1 LQFIGR
7 SGTLGL
13 MKTFI
18 AAVISLFVLL
28 AVEAPAEEA
37 SPNLPPIATDLWKAS
52 GGDNWS
58 KVKEI
63 DFNFVVEQEGKQL
76 FSAAHQWKV
85 AAGTDSVKW
94 KDKQGKDHEVTANLA
109 KPATE
114 GEEEKTAYGRWV
126 NDSYWLLAPLKIRDP
141 GVKVEAGGPKD
152 LNGTS
157 LETINLSFSNV
168 GLTPTDRYVI
178 YIDPQTKLPKAWD
191 YIPQSGNGLQA
202 TWEKFQNF
210 GGLNLA
216 TEHNFNGKT
225 IRLTDIKV
233 TTQ

>member
-1 LQFIGR
+1 
-7 SGTLGL
+7 
-13 MKTFI
+13 MKPFI
-18 AAVISLFVLL
+18 AAFVSLFVVL
-28 AVEAPAEEA
+28 AVEARAEEA
-37 SPNLPPIATDLWKAS
+37 ASNLPPVATDLWKAS

-58 KVKEI
+58 KIKEI

-76 FSAAHQWKV
+76 FSAAHRWNV

-94 KDKQGKDHEVTANLA
+94 KDKQGKDHDVMTNLT

-114 GEEEKTAYGRWV
+114 GPEKEAYARWV
-126 NDSYWLLAPLKIRDP
+126 NDSYWLLAPLKIRDQ

-157 LETINLSFSNV
+157 VETINLSFGNV
-168 GLTPTDRYVI
+168 GLTPTDRYVF

-191 YIPQSGNGLQA
+191 YIPASGDGLQA
-202 TWEKFQNF
+202 TWEKYQNF

-225 IRLTDIKV
+225 IRLSDIKV
-233 TTQ
+233 TQ

>member
-1 LQFIGR
+1 
-7 SGTLGL
+7 

-18 AAVISLFVLL
+18 AAVISLFVVL
-28 AVEAPAEEA
+28 ATQAPAEEPA
-37 SPNLPPIATDLWKAS
+37 GNLPPIATDLWKAS

-58 KVKEI
+58 KIKEI
-63 DFNFVVEQEGKQL
+63 DFNFVVEQDGKPL
-76 FSAAHQWKV
+76 FTAAHHWNL

-94 KDKQGKDHEVTANLA
+94 KDKKGEEHDVTANLS
-109 KPATE
+109 KPPTD
-114 GEEEKTAYGRWV
+114 GPEKDAYARWV
-126 NDSYWLLAPLKIRDP
+126 NDSYWLLAPLKIRDE

-152 LNGTS
+152 LNGTNV
-157 LETINLSFSNV
+157 ETINLSFGNV
-168 GLTPTDRYVI
+168 GLTPTDHYVF

-191 YIPQSGNGLQA
+191 YIPASGTGMQA

-233 TTQ
+233 VTQ